1 MLCNRVQQVR
11 FVMPS
16 HHQSNRRTSN
26 KTGNRKSSNMSPH
39 RTSHT
44 RSSGPDRDYRPS
56 GRRYQTQEDP
66 RGLPLT
72 SQQAVQVLQQVTH
85 KHALSQTRRL
95 RSAVQ
100 SLQSNSNMPPS
111 ARNIVKL
118 ADRALL
124 NTAERLLE
132 KHGPA
137 GQVHVHVLPANQN
150 QYPSNHT
157 PYNAPPTTPYHS
169 KPSKP
174 KPPKPHYVPNPS
186 KPPKHSKPLKPAK
199 PSKPHAK
206 PKPRP
211 PPGYPA
217 APPGYP
223 TLPAGYPAFPGH
235 PGRR

>member
-1 MLCNRVQQVR
+1 
-11 FVMPS
+11 MPS
-16 HHQSNRRTSN
+16 HHQVNRRTSN
-26 KTGNRKSSNMSPH
+26 TTGNRKSPNMS
-39 RTSHT
+39 SHQ
-44 RSSGPDRDYRPS
+44 RSHPRPSGPDRDYRSS
-56 GRRYQTQEDP
+56 GRRYQAQEDP

-72 SQQAVQVLQQVTH
+72 SQQAVQILQQVTH

-95 RSAVQ
+95 RSTVQ
-100 SLQSNSNMPPS
+100 SLQSNPNMPPT

-132 KHGPA
+132 KHGPT
-137 GQVHVHVLPANQN
+137 GQVHVHMLPANQN
-150 QYPSNHT
+150 PYPSNNT
-157 PYNAPPTTPYHS
+157 PYNAPLPHFAPPTTPYHS

-174 KPPKPHYVPNPS
+174 KPPK
-186 KPPKHSKPLKPAK
+186 HSKPLKPPK

-235 PGRR
+235 PKRR